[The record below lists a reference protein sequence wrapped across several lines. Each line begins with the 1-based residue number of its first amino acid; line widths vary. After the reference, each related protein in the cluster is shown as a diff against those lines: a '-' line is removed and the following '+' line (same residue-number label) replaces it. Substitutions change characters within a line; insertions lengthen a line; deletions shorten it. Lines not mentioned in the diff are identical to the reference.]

1 MWSWSDFA
9 VCHARLVVL
18 AIVLAVPCAATAKQ
32 ERLESACHSLL
43 HRYVLDCG
51 CTAKFLED
59 HFGTEQAD
67 ILLKLWVYG
76 VNGDNRSDVLDL
88 YLQHGANKI
97 NEAVMEFHRH
107 RDQLRAYCVQGEGP
121 MIAD

>member
-1 MWSWSDFA
+1 MLSIREVWPLWSWSDFA

-67 ILLKLWVYG
+67 IPLKLG
-76 VNGDNRSDVLDL
+76 
-88 YLQHGANKI
+88 
-97 NEAVMEFHRH
+97 
-107 RDQLRAYCVQGEGP
+107 LRGER
-121 MIAD
+121 

>member
-1 MWSWSDFA
+1 MRSWCYLA
-9 VCHARLVVL
+9 VGRVRPVVL

-76 VNGDNRSDVLDL
+76 VKVTIEATYSISTCSMVRTRST
-88 YLQHGANKI
+88 
-97 NEAVMEFHRH
+97 R
-107 RDQLRAYCVQGEGP
+107 P
-121 MIAD
+121 